1 MRFYDW
7 SSARSADAAK
17 KSAVAKPSVNRSS
30 TGANSSYASEER
42 FWLCWKR
49 AQLVAVLNSQARAP
63 CARASSSDLRKSA
76 CAEIILSGS
85 APFKSIS
92 ASARSVSAAHQTLRP
107 CSARATTSEVR
118 NTSESVL
125 SRSRSKF
132 GFDIR
137 DKNWIARSRRPLY
150 SSRSATSPQRKN
162 KGKRESLTQRAKAES
177 W

>member
-63 CARASSSDLRKSA
+63 CARASSRDLRKSA
-76 CAEIILSGS
+76 SAENILSGP

-92 ASARSVSAAHQTLRP
+92 ASARAAFQPRTKRLGPVRRGRP
-107 CSARATTSEVR
+107 PP
-118 NTSESVL
+118 
-125 SRSRSKF
+125 RSRILRK
-132 GFDIR
+132 
-137 DKNWIARSRRPLY
+137 AY
-150 SSRSATSPQRKN
+150 SVDPGATSSTPHR
-162 KGKRESLTQRAKAES
+162 RAKCLGRGHAQPS
-177 W
+177 IAAPK